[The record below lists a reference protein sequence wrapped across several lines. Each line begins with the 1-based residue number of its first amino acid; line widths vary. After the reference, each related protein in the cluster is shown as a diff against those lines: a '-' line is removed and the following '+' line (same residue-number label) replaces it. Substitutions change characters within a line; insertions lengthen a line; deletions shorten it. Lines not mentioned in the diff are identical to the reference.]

1 MKYSSYVQT
10 HGLGRMS
17 HKSKAIALE
26 ILTDTGKTY
35 DDIAAEHGVSRQ
47 RIGQIA
53 RRLDIGRITRG
64 QAAVVAV

>member
-26 ILTDTGKTY
+26 ILTDKDKTY
-35 DDIAAEHGVSRQ
+35 DDIAAGHGVSRQ

-64 QAAVVAV
+64 EAVGVA

>member
-10 HGLGRMS
+10 HGLGRLS
-17 HKSKAIALE
+17 HRSKSIALE
-26 ILTDTGKTY
+26 ILTHPNKTY
-35 DDIAAEHGVSRQ
+35 DEIAAEHGVSRQ

-64 QAAVVAV
+64 DPVGVG

>member
-1 MKYSSYVQT
+1 M
-10 HGLGRMS
+10 
-17 HKSKAIALE
+17 E

-64 QAAVVAV
+64 QPAGAGQ

>member
-10 HGLGRMS
+10 HGLGRLS
-17 HKSKAIALE
+17 HRSKSIALE
-26 ILTDTGKTY
+26 ILTHPNKTY
-35 DDIAAEHGVSRQ
+35 DDIAAGHGVSRQ

-64 QAAVVAV
+64 QAAEVAV

>member
-1 MKYSSYVQT
+1 MKYSSYVQS

-17 HKSKAIALE
+17 HKSKSIAME
-26 ILTDTGKTY
+26 ILTDKDKTY
-35 DDIAAEHGVSRQ
+35 DDIAAKHGVSRQ

-64 QAAVVAV
+64 QTVGVA